1 MSNPYQYESPTTET
15 GRFAG
20 RAEAFAFVQTHLV
33 GEQQAHALSILGP
46 PKIGKSSLLRHLP
59 QRLDSRYCPVR
70 LSLRASTVAGESAWL
85 HALAGTVPEILADLD
100 IQSAR
105 LPELPGQPADLR
117 DALLGEYMAEGLR
130 SMRRDRH
137 LLLLVD
143 NADRL
148 LTAVQQHSLPR
159 DSFAF
164 LGELLAAH
172 AHLDMI
178 MAFDSRHESDL
189 LTVGA
194 PFDPAL
200 MYRLGPFSR
209 EEMDSLLCLS
219 PEEGGLVFE
228 PPTLDRIHDLSNGHP
243 YLVQLL
249 GWLVYERMSEQKRL
263 DAPVTLEDIEAVI
276 PAALVMAGDTL
287 GAVWQ
292 HGGPQD
298 RLVLTAL
305 SALAPE
311 EPPQPVPHEDV
322 GAWLIAADRELDP
335 RTVNA
340 TWRRLEYENVLRLQ
354 ADGRLLI
361 NGGLQRRWL
370 REHITLPKGPGQGQG
385 PRWQRVTRVLIAAGV
400 GWALVLGLSPT
411 GRAPAPGTVA
421 PGMEPTITLGPDLQA
436 TGEAYDATQA
446 AAP

>member
-20 RAEAFAFVQTHLV
+20 RAEAFAFIQSHLV
-33 GEQQAHALSILGP
+33 GGPQTRALSILGP

-59 QRLDSRYCPVR
+59 RHLDSRYCPIR
-70 LSLRASTVAGESAWL
+70 LSLRVSSVAGESAWL
-85 HALAGTVPEILADLD
+85 HTLAGAVPDVLADLD

-164 LGELLAAH
+164 LGEMLAAH
-172 AHLDMI
+172 SHLDMI

-200 MYRLGPFSR
+200 MYRLGPFPR
-209 EEMDSLLCLS
+209 EEMESLLCLP

-228 PPTLDRIHDLSNGHP
+228 PFTLDRIHDLSNGHP

-249 GWLVYERMSEQKRL
+249 GWLIYERMSEQKRL
-263 DAPVTLEDIEAVI
+263 DAPVTLEDVEAVT

-292 HGGPQD
+292 HGSPHD
-298 RLVLTAL
+298 RLVLAAL

-370 REHITLPKGPGQGQG
+370 REHITLPKGPGQGRG
-385 PRWQRVTRVLIAAGV
+385 MRWRQIVIVLLAVLIGLALLV
-400 GWALVLGLSPT
+400 GLLATRPEAV
-411 GRAPAPGTVA
+411 PGTVA
-421 PGMEPTITLGPDLQA
+421 PDVEPTITLGSELQA